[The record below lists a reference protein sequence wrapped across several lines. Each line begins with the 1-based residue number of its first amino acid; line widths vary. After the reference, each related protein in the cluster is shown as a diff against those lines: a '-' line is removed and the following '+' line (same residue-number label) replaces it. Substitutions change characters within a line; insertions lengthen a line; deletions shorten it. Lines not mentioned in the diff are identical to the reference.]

1 MDFYQI
7 LIRPSDIAPAS
18 KKYVLLLLH
27 VHIYIYIK

>member
-7 LIRPSDIAPAS
+7 LIRPSDITPAI
-18 KKYVLLLLH
+18 KKNVLLLLH